1 MASSAVINRRFL
13 ESVRDEPKKMLLP
26 IAGYEKETVKSLDE
40 ACEPIKDLFD
50 QKLKQ
55 YITIAKMNSTNP
67 EDGLTPNESAC
78 IQLYTIE
85 WDVHEESLYWILNRT
100 LRAADR
106 NKLRPW
112 FKYLK
117 LLLTAFF
124 KLP

>member
-1 MASSAVINRRFL
+1 MATSVNINHRLL

-26 IAGYEKETVKSLDE
+26 ISGYEKEDVKSLED

-50 QKLKQ
+50 QKLNQ
-55 YITIAKMNSTNP
+55 YITIAKMNSMYP
-67 EDGLTPNESAC
+67 EDGLTPDESAC
-78 IQLYTIE
+78 IHLYTIE
-85 WDVHEESLYWILNRT
+85 WDVHDKSLYMVLNRA

-106 NKLRPW
+106 NKLKPW

-117 LLLTAFF
+117 LFFTAFF